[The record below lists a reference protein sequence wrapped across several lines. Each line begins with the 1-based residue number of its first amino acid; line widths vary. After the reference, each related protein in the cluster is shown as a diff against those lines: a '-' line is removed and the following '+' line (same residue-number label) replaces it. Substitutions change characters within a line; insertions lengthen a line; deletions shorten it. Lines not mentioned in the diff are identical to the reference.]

1 LKAQPERWTHPLW
14 LSGPVGTGKTWRAC
28 GLLKGYL
35 AKHREY
41 ARFVSVPELLARV
54 RATYNVGKFASEV
67 PTEQSIVA
75 ELVRQQLLVLDE
87 VGQLRN
93 GGRHELTILLAIV
106 DGRMLAG
113 KGDIVVTSNDSP
125 EELRKRTRNNDDARR
140 LLSRLQGMTRHE
152 AMAGPDRRLG

>member
-1 LKAQPERWTHPLW
+1 VPAL
-14 LSGPVGTGKTWRAC
+14 LSRIRAAYSID
-28 GLLKGYL
+28 G
-35 AKHREY
+35 A
-41 ARFVSVPELLARV
+41 
-54 RATYNVGKFASEV
+54 

-125 EELRKRTRNNDDARR
+125 EELRKRTRSNDDARR
-140 LLSRLQGMTRHE
+140 LLSRLMGMTRHE
-152 AMAGPDRRLG
+152 AMTGPDRRLG